1 MPWCPGSGCSAPRCR
16 TPRRPWTTSARCSA
30 ARASSRADPRALPV
44 LRGNP
49 QQAPRLRSNNCCCIP
64 GRGGGWTGA
73 GRPSGRVLEWPGSCV
88 ATVCPL
94 GHCLII
100 GEGRLR
106 QRSRKSPAERSS
118 GQNGGGAMAKTRYA
132 PDRGLIAR
140 IGLTMFLLGVVV
152 VAFILALVL
161 VLEASHRAS
170 GAGIV
175 ILPVL
180 LAIGL
185 GFGSFYWSDKIALR
199 TAGARLVSPQDP
211 DPAARQLHGVV
222 DRICALAD
230 MPKPR
235 VAIAPSRMPNAF
247 ATGRNSKMAVVCVTE
262 GLMQRLD
269 TNELEGVLAHEMS
282 HVAHKD
288 VAVMTI
294 ASFLGIVAAL
304 LVRFAFYSE
313 LFGGGGRGRGGG
325 RGNNQNAL
333 PIILLVM
340 VVGMVVYRISFL
352 LIRLLSRYR
361 ELSADR
367 SGALL
372 TGQPSALASALVQGT
387 GAMAQIPTRDLRAA
401 EPLNA
406 FYFTPALSARK
417 GELSLSALF
426 STHPSLER
434 RLAELDKVAK
444 QLGR

>member
-1 MPWCPGSGCSAPRCR
+1 M
-16 TPRRPWTTSARCSA
+16 AR
-30 ARASSRADPRALPV
+30 
-44 LRGNP
+44 
-49 QQAPRLRSNNCCCIP
+49 
-64 GRGGGWTGA
+64 
-73 GRPSGRVLEWPGSCV
+73 
-88 ATVCPL
+88 
-94 GHCLII
+94 
-100 GEGRLR
+100 
-106 QRSRKSPAERSS
+106 
-118 GQNGGGAMAKTRYA
+118 TRYA
-132 PDRGLIAR
+132 TDRGLIAR
-140 IGLTMFLLGVVV
+140 MGATMFLLGLVFVGFIT
-152 VAFILALVL
+152 ALIFILLDFSTA
-161 VLEASHRAS
+161 RS
-170 GAGIV
+170 GGLIV
-175 ILPVL
+175 IVAL
-180 LAIGL
+180 LGIGTA
-185 GFGSFYWSDKIALR
+185 FASFYWSDKIALR
-199 TAGARLVSPQDP
+199 TAGARLVNPGDSRD
-211 DPAARQLHGVV
+211 AARLHAVV

-235 VAIAPSRMPNAF
+235 IAIAPAAMPNAF
-247 ATGRNSKMAVVCVTE
+247 ATGRSSKVAVVCVTQ
-262 GLMQRLD
+262 GLLNRLD
-269 TNELEGVLAHEMS
+269 SNEELEGVLAHEMS

-294 ASFLGIVAAL
+294 ASFLGIVSAL

-313 LFGGGGRGRGGG
+313 LFGGGGRGRGRGG
-325 RGNNQNAL
+325 GNQQAL
-333 PIILLVM
+333 PVMLIVM
-340 VVGMVVYRISFL
+340 VVGMVVYAISFL

-372 TGQPSALASALVQGT
+372 TGNPSALASALVKVT